1 MPMYKHIL
9 YASELLDENHVVED
23 RVLELQGLTEAKLSV
38 IHVIEPLPVA
48 YMGGELGAMLE
59 NVDTEESLREHA
71 REMLKPIAKRMKIS
85 DENVITASGSVGHEI
100 LNYAEGN
107 DVDLIVVGSHA
118 RHGLELILGSTA
130 NSVLHHANCDVLAVR
145 IN

>member
-1 MPMYKHIL
+1 MYQHIL
-9 YASELLDENHVVED
+9 YAAELLEENRVVED
-23 RVLELQGLTEAKLSV
+23 KVMDMQSLTNAKLSV

-59 NVDTEESLREHA
+59 NVDTEESLTEHA
-71 REMLKPIAKRMKIS
+71 REMLDPIAKRLNV
-85 DENVITASGSVGHEI
+85 DQDNVITRSGSVGSEI
-100 LNYAEGN
+100 LAYADKK
-107 DVDLIVVGSHA
+107 DVDLIVVGSHG

-145 IN
+145 IK